1 MSYFKKVD
9 REGTLS
15 NEIYTKESVS
25 DINEYPSKDIES
37 RGLRKETLEKFGVKV
52 AVSQEDGKTPEAI
65 YFPSFN
71 QKGVVVGYTKQDLTK
86 DKEEVGHWSTI
97 GSVKIGNKLFGQ
109 NVSEKA
115 NRKRTNIVITEGQHD
130 CLSVYQSLVD
140 SVRGTKYE
148 GIEPMVVSIP
158 LGTKNAVESILHNE
172 EYIKSHDAITLF
184 FDDDKATPAE
194 AKKGIV
200 KGHEAVDAV
209 AGAMLGSGVKIFTV
223 TASDGCKD
231 ASDMLQAGKNKE
243 LAKLVSF
250 GKREYTPEKI
260 IRVSDVSFE
269 DIIAP
274 PPQGVMVPQ
283 FPKLMDK
290 LSGLHKRAL
299 TLVGAPSGVGKST
312 AVSIIASE
320 IEKSGER
327 LGMIYLEEQ
336 TKETV
341 QRLIAEKLKVNYL
354 KFKRNPLKFA
364 PREKLEEVYK
374 EITDKNDVLLLNHFG
389 SMPIDELMNKVKYL
403 HLVEGCDYII
413 LDHISMVI
421 SGEAVG
427 DERKELDIV
436 MTQLAAFCAA
446 HDVGILVVC
455 HLNRQGTA
463 DQFKV
468 KKGEEDKPYWV
479 RVTKESFRGSAAL
492 EQLSFV
498 ILGLE
503 PEILPSRERG
513 NVRWVVLK
521 NRPTGYTGEAD
532 IWRLNEQTWEVE
544 TFEPEDF

>member
-25 DINEYPSKDIES
+25 EINDYPSKDIES

-86 DKEEVGHWSTI
+86 DKEEIGHWSTI

-200 KGHEAVDAV
+200 KGHEAIDAV

-231 ASDMLQAGKNKE
+231 ASDMLQAGRNKE

-364 PREKLEEVYK
+364 SREKLEEVYK

>member
-1 MSYFKKVD
+1 M
-9 REGTLS
+9 LS

-25 DINEYPSKDIES
+25 DINDYPSKDIES
-37 RGLRKETLEKFGVKV
+37 RGLRKEILEKFGVKV

-65 YFPSFN
+65 YFPSYN

-86 DKEEVGHWSTI
+86 DKEETGHWSTI

-184 FDDDKATPAE
+184 FDDDKTTPAE

-364 PREKLEEVYK
+364 SREKLEEVYR

-463 DQFKV
+463 DQFRV

-503 PEILPSRERG
+503 PEILPTRERG
-513 NVRWVVLK
+513 NVRWVILK
-521 NRPTGYTGEAD
+521 NRPTGYLGEAD